1 LTIAALTATDD
12 VKSNVSSVKGAGP
25 ATFVNVKVTPFTVNW
40 ADCPLLNPLSG
51 LPSTLYSEVPW
62 GHARL
67 TLAWAAGSSRANAP
81 PSMPTTKTARPDT
94 TLRRRR
100 APTRGDI

>member
-1 LTIAALTATDD
+1 LTSAALTATDD
-12 VKSNVSSVKGAGP
+12 VKSKVSSVKGAGP
-25 ATFVNVKVTPFTVNW
+25 ATLVKVNVTPLTVNW
-40 ADCPLLNPLSG
+40 ADSPLLKPLSG

-67 TLAWAAGSSRANAP
+67 LLAWAAGSSTANVP
-81 PSMPTTKTARPDT
+81 PSMPRTKTPKPDT